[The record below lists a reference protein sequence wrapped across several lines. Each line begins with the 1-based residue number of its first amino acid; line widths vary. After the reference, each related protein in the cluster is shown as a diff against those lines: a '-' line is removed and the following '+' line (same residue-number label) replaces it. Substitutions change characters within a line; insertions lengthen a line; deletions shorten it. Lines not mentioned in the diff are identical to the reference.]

1 MTGEDRSKKSVAPF
15 DAGAGGRIYRIMRR
29 IMRRIMGRIMGE
41 LPPMSAAAAG
51 PPSRTCQLSRE
62 FHRTRAAALAIAF
75 IAIAAVNGAPQ
86 SSRETRENQI
96 PQAQTVRGVEI
107 VEHGGYP
114 ELRVD
119 GAPFFIHSTSFFYYR
134 IPRDQWEAL
143 LRIYRSEGINTID
156 LYIPWN
162 WHEPKEGEF
171 DFDGHTNPRRDLRT
185 LLAVIT
191 QQGFKLIARP
201 GPEILNEWRHGGYP
215 GWLLDRPEYKMDP
228 ADWIEGRYPPLDGLN
243 ARDAEAAAHGWLE
256 NSTHMTYARQW
267 LTTVAKKLAPFSSH
281 RAPPVPSAEQA
292 AAPPQAASGPLL
304 FVQLGDDFGIGRTN
318 RAGPEFWRYV
328 DSLRGAVEE
337 GGVDVPVFIN
347 PTDMRVSAEGSGLAH
362 PIGVMGQWYLRPRDA
377 AAGARAGSAGNILA
391 ASDAGELE
399 FFTEELKTQP
409 NFPPMM
415 IEYQAGWYAPAD
427 DDRPLQNP
435 VENTLLSSRLLIAN
449 GIHGL
454 NYMPLQDTYSPAGY
468 SVPWANR
475 SYRWDAPLGPDGDH
489 QPRVLA
495 VTRNSSVLH
504 RWGQQLA
511 ASHKR
516 ADFGILYPLGAYPQ
530 DLLSRADILHVSE
543 SVMRVERLAT
553 LAMLSTELLDPAYQ
567 PVEQLLRDPMLLL
580 PVFDPDR
587 PQFQLS
593 EQAQRAIVAY
603 VRRGGTLLVF
613 PRRPTGTLLE
623 ELWKSAPEPEA
634 LAADK
639 GIRARWKF
647 GGGEVIEST
656 KDFFSWVALDRS
668 LAENRSQ
675 RESNWAIGVL
685 HEFIA
690 AAGLRPTVII
700 SGKATGAAHLIASE
714 IVTNEG
720 TGALGERKGG
730 QGFLSIT
737 NLSADSAANTFL
749 EILSPAASARGK
761 DTDYTALH
769 VTVPPRESLLLP
781 LEAPICF
788 ADPANAPC
796 GDAVRAA
803 STEFLDARREG
814 KLLELQFYVPMRAE
828 IHLRLA
834 HKPAHVSVDDNNL
847 ETTWVPAEN
856 ELRIQLMRGAAPHYV
871 RTLKID
877 LNYKPHVPE
886 AEKVGKASL
895 TGLDFYAW
903 NAMRFPTSQS
913 AFLRTFPPLILV
925 DPNRPTSIM
934 FSVVNLGPNASRD
947 IGVTVEGPLHGNET
961 YRIPPVSAEVEFIK
975 LKPAG
980 KEAMAIPPGPDGF
993 LHGIIKIHS
1002 KDDHRSIPIVFLL
1015 LRIDG
1020 VTHYRYDFDRD
1031 GADEWVLENT
1041 GLRLIV
1047 SPESGGQVLALV
1059 DKSSGTNLSTSVGL
1073 LRDAFSH
1080 IDNLEN
1086 SSDLRARG
1094 RSGLFNRAYTAE
1106 WQSEQTNP
1114 AVKLQYDAPDIVLG
1128 DAHIEKTIQFETADT
1143 LRVDYRVSLNATN
1156 GNVPGPSQSPPQSF
1170 IAMNSF
1176 PAVALAD
1183 HGTLFCWQT
1192 ELASSAP
1199 KETAQPSRDENVNLH
1214 CEDFS
1219 PNGKIIELPANARR
1233 VEVHTA
1239 GHPATALEWDCGKAC
1254 PQMKIEPK
1262 NFSALF
1268 RLQFPPLTPGA
1279 EAAQY
1284 TLRIRAPGT
1293 P

>member
-1 MTGEDRSKKSVAPF
+1 
-15 DAGAGGRIYRIMRR
+15 
-29 IMRRIMGRIMGE
+29 
-41 LPPMSAAAAG
+41 MSAAAAG
-51 PPSRTCQLSRE
+51 PPSRTGQLSRK
-62 FHRTRAAALAIAF
+62 FRRTGAAVMTITF

-86 SSRETRENQI
+86 SPREAGENQI

-107 VEHGGYP
+107 VEQGGYP

-119 GAPFFIHSTSFFYYR
+119 GAPFFIHSASFFYYR

-185 LLAVIT
+185 LLTVIT

-201 GPEILNEWRHGGYP
+201 GPEILNEWRHGGYA
-215 GWLLDRPEYKMDP
+215 GWLLERPEYKMNP

-243 ARDAEAAAHGWLE
+243 THDAEAAAHGWLE

-267 LTTVAKKLAPFSSH
+267 LTTVAKELAPFSSH
-281 RAPPVPSAEQA
+281 RAPPAPAAEQA
-292 AAPPQAASGPLL
+292 AASLQAASGPLL
-304 FVQLGDDFGIGRTN
+304 FVQLGDDLAIGRAN

-328 DSLRGAVEE
+328 DSLRGAVEA

-347 PTDMRVSAEGSGLAH
+347 PTDMRVSAAGSGLAH
-362 PIGVMGQWYLRPRDA
+362 LIGVMGQWYLRPRDA
-377 AAGARAGSAGNILA
+377 AAGAPPGSAGSTLA

-409 NFPPMM
+409 NFPPVM
-415 IEYQAGWYAPAD
+415 IEYQAGWYTPAD
-427 DDRPLQNP
+427 DDRPLQNL
-435 VENTLLSSRLLIAN
+435 VENTLLSSRLLLAN

-454 NYMPLQDTYSPAGY
+454 NYLPLQDTYSPAVY

-475 SYRWDAPLGPDGDH
+475 SYRWDAPLGPDGDP
-489 QPRVLA
+489 QPRLHA
-495 VTRNSSVLH
+495 MTRNSSVLH
-504 RWGQQLA
+504 RWGPQLA

-530 DLLSRADILHVSE
+530 ELLSRADILHVSE

-613 PRRPTGTLLE
+613 PVRPTGSLLE

-634 LAADK
+634 LAPDK

-668 LAENRSQ
+668 LAENRAQ
-675 RESNWAIGVL
+675 RESDWAIGVL
-685 HEFIA
+685 REFIA

-714 IVTNEG
+714 LVTNEG

-730 QGFLSIT
+730 QGFLSVT

-761 DTDYTALH
+761 HAEYTALH

-796 GDAVRAA
+796 GEAVQAA
-803 STEFLDARREG
+803 SAEFLDARREG
-814 KLLELQFYVPMRAE
+814 KLLELQFYAPMRAE
-828 IHLRLA
+828 VHLRLA
-834 HKPAHVSVDDNNL
+834 HKPAHVAVDDNNL

-856 ELRIQLMRGAAPHYV
+856 ELRVPLMRGAAPHYV
-871 RTLKID
+871 RTLKIE

-895 TGLDFYAW
+895 AGFDFFAW
-903 NAMRFPTSQS
+903 NAMRFPISQG
-913 AFLRTFPPLILV
+913 AFLRTFPPLILL
-925 DPNRPTSIM
+925 DPNRQTSIM
-934 FSVVNLGPNASRD
+934 FTVVNLSRNAGRD
-947 IGVTVEGPLHGNET
+947 IGVTVEGPLHGTES
-961 YRIPPVSAEVEFIK
+961 YRLPPESAEVEFIK

-980 KEAMAIPPGPDGF
+980 KEAMAIPHGTDGF
-993 LHGIIKIHS
+993 LHGTIQIHS
-1002 KDDHRSIPIVFLL
+1002 KTDHRSIPVIFLP
-1015 LRIDG
+1015 LRQDG

-1031 GADEWVLENT
+1031 GADEWVLENA

-1047 SPESGGQVLALV
+1047 SPESGGQIVALV
-1059 DKSSGTNLSTSVGL
+1059 DKPSGANLATSVGL
-1073 LRDAFSH
+1073 VRDSFSYA
-1080 IDNLEN
+1080 EN
-1086 SSDLRARG
+1086 PDGAGEHRAHG
-1094 RSGLFNRAYTAE
+1094 RNGLFNRPYTAQ

-1114 AVKLQYDAPDIVLG
+1114 AVTLQYDAPDIFPSG
-1128 DAHIEKTIQFETADT
+1128 AHIEKIIQFESAVT
-1143 LRVDYRVSLNATN
+1143 LRVDYRVSLNASKHD
-1156 GNVPGPSQSPPQSF
+1156 GAGPPNSPPQSF
-1170 IAMNSF
+1170 VAVNSF
-1176 PAVALAD
+1176 PAVAQVD
-1183 HGTLFCWQT
+1183 HATLFCWNT
-1192 ELASSAP
+1192 EPPPADP
-1199 KETAQPSRDENVNLH
+1199 KETAQPARNEKVNLH

-1219 PNGKIIELPANARR
+1219 PNGKIIELPADARR

-1254 PQMKIEPK
+1254 PQMKIEPR

-1279 EAAQY
+1279 GLAQY
-1284 TLRIRAPGT
+1284 TLRIRALGAP
-1293 P
+1293 

>member
-1 MTGEDRSKKSVAPF
+1 
-15 DAGAGGRIYRIMRR
+15 
-29 IMRRIMGRIMGE
+29 
-41 LPPMSAAAAG
+41 MSAAAAG
-51 PPSRTCQLSRE
+51 PPSRTCRLSRE

-75 IAIAAVNGAPQ
+75 ITIAAVNGAPQ
-86 SSRETRENQI
+86 PSRETGENQI
-96 PQAQTVRGVEI
+96 PQTQTVRGVEI

-119 GAPFFIHSTSFFYYR
+119 GAPFFIHSASFFYYR
-134 IPRDQWEAL
+134 IPRDQWDAL

-162 WHEPKEGEF
+162 WHEPKEDEF
-171 DFDGHTNPRRDLRT
+171 DFDGRTNPRRDLRT

-215 GWLLDRPEYKMDP
+215 GWLLERPEYKMNP

-243 ARDAEAAAHGWLE
+243 TRDAEAAAHGWLE
-256 NSTHMTYARQW
+256 NSTHMTYAHQW
-267 LTTVAKKLAPFSSH
+267 LTTVARELASFSSH
-281 RAPPVPSAEQA
+281 RAPPAATTEQA
-292 AAPPQAASGPLL
+292 TASSQAASGPLL
-304 FVQLGDDFGIGRTN
+304 FVQLGDDFAIGRTN

-347 PTDMRVSAEGSGLAH
+347 PTDMRVSAAGSGLAH
-362 PIGVMGQWYLRPRDA
+362 PIGVMGQWYLRPRNA
-377 AAGARAGSAGNILA
+377 AAGAPAGSTGTILA
-391 ASDAGELE
+391 ASHASELE
-399 FFTEELKTQP
+399 FFVEELKTQP
-409 NFPPMM
+409 NFPPVM

-427 DDRPLQNP
+427 DDRPLLNP

-454 NYMPLQDTYSPAGY
+454 NYMPLQDTYNPAGY

-475 SYRWDAPLGPDGDH
+475 SYRWDAPLGPDGDP
-489 QPRVLA
+489 QPRLHA
-495 VTRNSSVLH
+495 MTRNSSVLY
-504 RWGQQLA
+504 RWGPQLA

-530 DLLSRADILHVSE
+530 ELLSRADILHVSE

-587 PQFQLS
+587 PQFQIS

-613 PRRPTGTLLE
+613 PRRPTGALLE
-623 ELWKSAPEPEA
+623 ELWKSAPEPEV

-668 LAENRSQ
+668 LAENRAQ
-675 RESNWAIGVL
+675 QESNWAIGVL

-690 AAGLRPTVII
+690 AAGLRPTLII
-700 SGKATGAAHLIASE
+700 SGKANGVAHLFASE

-730 QGFLSIT
+730 QGFLSVT
-737 NLSADSAANTFL
+737 NLSADSAANAFL

-761 DTDYTALH
+761 HADYTALH

-781 LEAPICF
+781 LQAPICF

-796 GDAVRAA
+796 GDAVEAA
-803 STEFLDARREG
+803 SAEFLDARRDG
-814 KLLELQFYVPMRAE
+814 KLLELQFYAPMRAE

-834 HKPAHVSVDDNNL
+834 HKPAHVTVDDNNP

-856 ELRIQLMRGAAPHYV
+856 ELRVQLMRGAAPHYV
-871 RTLKID
+871 RTLKIE

-886 AEKVGKASL
+886 AEKAGKASL
-895 TGLDFYAW
+895 AGFDFYAW
-903 NAMRFPTSQS
+903 NAIRFPTSQG
-913 AFLRTFPPLILV
+913 AFLRTFPPLILL

-934 FSVVNLGPNASRD
+934 FTVVNLSRNASRD
-947 IGVTVEGPLHGNET
+947 IGVVVEGPLHGTES
-961 YRIPPVSAEVEFIK
+961 YRLPPESAEVEFIK

-980 KEAMAIPPGPDGF
+980 KEAMAIPPGSDGF
-993 LHGIIKIHS
+993 LHGTIQIRS
-1002 KDDHRSIPIVFLL
+1002 KTDHRSVPVVFLP
-1015 LRIDG
+1015 LRQDG

-1031 GADEWVLENT
+1031 GADEWVLENAS
-1041 GLRLIV
+1041 LRLIV
-1047 SPESGGQVLALV
+1047 SPESGGQIVALV
-1059 DKSSGTNLSTSVGL
+1059 DKPSGANLATSAGL
-1073 LRDAFSH
+1073 LRDSFSYT
-1080 IDNLEN
+1080 EN
-1086 SSDLRARG
+1086 PEGGGEHRAHG
-1094 RSGLFNRAYTAE
+1094 RYGLFNRPYTAQ
-1106 WQSEQTNP
+1106 WQSVQTNP
-1114 AVKLQYDAPDIVLG
+1114 AVTFQYDAPDIFPAG
-1128 DAHIEKTIQFETADT
+1128 AHIEKTIQFESAGT
-1143 LRVDYRVSLNATN
+1143 LLVDYRVSLNASK
-1156 GNVPGPSQSPPQSF
+1156 GGGAGPPNSPPQSF
-1170 IAMNSF
+1170 VAVNSF
-1176 PAVALAD
+1176 PAVAQLD
-1183 HGTLFCWQT
+1183 HATLFCWPT
-1192 ELASSAP
+1192 KLASADPRES
-1199 KETAQPSRDENVNLH
+1199 AQPSQDENVNPH
-1214 CEDFS
+1214 CEDFA

-1239 GHPATALEWDCGKAC
+1239 GHPATALEWDCDKAC

-1279 EAAQY
+1279 VAAQY
-1284 TLRIRAPGT
+1284 TLHIRALGT

>member
-1 MTGEDRSKKSVAPF
+1 M
-15 DAGAGGRIYRIMRR
+15 
-29 IMRRIMGRIMGE
+29 MGRIMGE

-51 PPSRTCQLSRE
+51 PPSRTCQLSRK
-62 FHRTRAAALAIAF
+62 FRRTRAGALAIAF
-75 IAIAAVNGAPQ
+75 TAIAAASGAPQ
-86 SSRETRENQI
+86 SSRESGENKNA
-96 PQAQTVRGVEI
+96 QAQTVRGIEI

-119 GAPFFIHSTSFFYYR
+119 GTPFFIHSASFFYYR

-162 WHEPKEGEF
+162 WHEPKEGEL

-185 LLAVIT
+185 LLAVIA
-191 QQGFKLIARP
+191 QEGFKLIARP

-215 GWLLDRPEYKMDP
+215 GWLLKRPEYKMNP

-243 ARDAEAAAHGWLE
+243 TRDAEAAAHGWLE

-267 LTTVAKKLAPFSSH
+267 LTTVAKELAPFSSH
-281 RAPPVPSAEQA
+281 RAPPAPAAEQA
-292 AAPPQAASGPLL
+292 AGGPLL
-304 FVQLGDDFGIGRTN
+304 FVQLGDDFAIGRTN
-318 RAGPEFWRYV
+318 RVGPEFWRYV
-328 DSLRGAVEE
+328 DSLRGAVEA

-347 PTDMRVSAEGSGLAH
+347 PTDMRVSAAGSGLAR

-377 AAGARAGSAGNILA
+377 AAGVSAGSTDSTLA

-409 NFPPMM
+409 HFLPMM

-454 NYMPLQDTYSPAGY
+454 NYVPLQDTYSPAGY

-475 SYRWDAPLGPDGDH
+475 SYRWDAPLGPDGDP
-489 QPRVLA
+489 QPRHHA
-495 VTRNSSVLH
+495 MTRNSSVLH
-504 RWGQQLA
+504 RWGPQLA

-530 DLLSRADILHVSE
+530 ELLSRADILQVSG
-543 SVMRVERLAT
+543 SVMRIERLAT
-553 LAMLSTELLDPAYQ
+553 LAMLSSELLDPAYQ

-593 EQAQRAIVAY
+593 ERAQRVIVEY

-613 PRRPTGTLLE
+613 PMRPTGTVLE

-634 LAADK
+634 LAADN

-668 LAENRSQ
+668 FAENRAQ
-675 RESNWAIGVL
+675 RESEWAIGVL
-685 HEFIA
+685 REFMA
-690 AAGLRPTVII
+690 AAGLRPALII
-700 SGKATGAAHLIASE
+700 SGKAAGTGQLIANE

-730 QGFLSIT
+730 QGFLSVT
-737 NLSADSAANTFL
+737 NLSADSAASTFL

-761 DTDYTALH
+761 RADYTALH

-788 ADPANAPC
+788 EDPANAPC
-796 GDAVRAA
+796 GDAVQAA
-803 STEFLDARREG
+803 SAEFLDARREG
-814 KLLELQFYVPMRAE
+814 KLLELQFYAPTRAE

-834 HKPAHVSVDDNNL
+834 QKPAHVALDDNYL

-856 ELRIQLMRGAAPHYV
+856 ELRVPLMRGAAPHYV
-871 RTLKID
+871 RNLKIE

-895 TGLDFYAW
+895 AGFDFYAW
-903 NAMRFPTSQS
+903 NAMRFPTSQG
-913 AFLRTFPPLILV
+913 AFLRTFPPLIVL
-925 DPNRPTSIM
+925 DPNRATSIM

-947 IGVTVEGPLHGNET
+947 IGVTVEGPLHGTES
-961 YRIPPVSAEVEFIK
+961 YRLPPVSAEVEFIK

-993 LHGIIKIHS
+993 LHGTIQIRS
-1002 KDDHRSIPIVFLL
+1002 KNDHRSVPVVFLP
-1015 LRIDG
+1015 LRQDG

-1031 GADEWVLENT
+1031 GADEWVLENA

-1047 SPESGGQVLALV
+1047 SPESGGQVVALV
-1059 DKSSGTNLSTSVGL
+1059 DKSSGANISTSVGL
-1073 LRDAFSH
+1073 LRDSFSYAG
-1080 IDNLEN
+1080 N
-1086 SSDLRARG
+1086 SEKTGDHRAHG
-1094 RSGLFNRAYTAE
+1094 RYGLFNRPYTAE
-1106 WQSEQTNP
+1106 WQSEQANP
-1114 AVKLQYDAPDIVLG
+1114 AVKLQYDAPDIFPG
-1128 DAHIEKTIQFETADT
+1128 GAHIKKTIQFESPGTI
-1143 LRVDYRVSLNATN
+1143 RVDYLVGLSASK
-1156 GNVPGPSQSPPQSF
+1156 GDGIGPPNSPLQSF
-1170 IAMNSF
+1170 VAVNSF
-1176 PAVALAD
+1176 PAVKQVD
-1183 HGTLFCWQT
+1183 HATLFCWRT
-1192 ELASSAP
+1192 EPASADPRDS
-1199 KETAQPSRDENVNLH
+1199 AQPSQDEKGSPH

-1219 PNGKIIELPANARR
+1219 PNGKIIELPADARR
-1233 VEVHTA
+1233 VEIHTA
-1239 GHPATALEWDCGKAC
+1239 GHPGTALEWECGKAC
-1254 PQMKIEPK
+1254 LQMRIEPK

-1268 RLQFPPLTPGA
+1268 RLQFPPLTPGGD
-1279 EAAQY
+1279 AAHY
-1284 TLRIRAPGT
+1284 TLRIRALGT

>member
-1 MTGEDRSKKSVAPF
+1 
-15 DAGAGGRIYRIMRR
+15 MR
-29 IMRRIMGRIMGE
+29 E
-41 LPPMSAAAAG
+41 LPAMSAATAG
-51 PPSRTCQLSRE
+51 PPSRTCQLSRN
-62 FHRTRAAALAIAF
+62 FHRARAAALAIAF
-75 IAIAAVNGAPQ
+75 IAIVAVNGAPQ
-86 SSRETRENQI
+86 PPRTTGEQQT
-96 PQAQTVRGVEI
+96 PQAQSARGVEI

-119 GAPFFIHSTSFFYYR
+119 GVPFFIHSASFFYYR

-171 DFDGHTNPRRDLRT
+171 DFDGHTNPRRDLRS
-185 LLAVIT
+185 LLAVIA

-215 GWLLDRPEYKMDP
+215 GWLLNRPEYKMNP

-243 ARDAEAAAHGWLE
+243 TQDAEAAARGWLE
-256 NSTHMTYARQW
+256 NPTHMTYAHQW
-267 LTTVAKKLAPFSSH
+267 LTTVAKELAPFSSH
-281 RAPPVPSAEQA
+281 HAPLGPAVDQPPASPQPV
-292 AAPPQAASGPLL
+292 SGPLL
-304 FVQLGDDFGIGRTN
+304 FVQLGDDFAIGRAN
-318 RAGPEFWRYV
+318 RSGTDFWRYV
-328 DSLRGAVEE
+328 DSLRGAVEA
-337 GGVDVPVFIN
+337 GGVDAPVFIN
-347 PTDMRVSAEGSGLAH
+347 PTDMRVSAAGSSLAH

-377 AAGARAGSAGNILA
+377 AAGASLGSTGSMLT
-391 ASDAGELE
+391 ASDASELE

-409 NFPPMM
+409 NFPPVM
-415 IEYQAGWYAPAD
+415 IEYQAGWYTPAD
-427 DDRPLQNP
+427 DDRPHQNP

-475 SYRWDAPLGPDGDH
+475 SYRWNAPLGPDGDP
-489 QPRVLA
+489 QPRVHA
-495 VTRNSSVLH
+495 MTRNSAVLH

-511 ASHKR
+511 GSHKR

-530 DLLSRADILHVSE
+530 DLLSRADILQVSE

-553 LAMLSTELLDPAYQ
+553 LAMLSTELLDAANQ

-593 EQAQRAIVAY
+593 DQAQRAIVAY
-603 VRRGGTLLVF
+603 VRRGGILLVF
-613 PRRPTGTLLE
+613 PMRPKGALLE

-656 KDFFSWVALDRS
+656 KDFSSWIVLDRS
-668 LAENRSQ
+668 IAENRAQ
-675 RESNWAIGVL
+675 RESEWAMGVL
-685 HEFIA
+685 REFMA
-690 AAGLRPTVII
+690 AAGLRPAVII
-700 SGKATGAAHLIASE
+700 SGKPTGASQLIANE

-720 TGALGERKGG
+720 TGTLGDRKGG
-730 QGFLSIT
+730 AGFLSLT
-737 NLSADSAANTFL
+737 NLSADSAASTFL
-749 EILSPAASARGK
+749 EILSPAASAQGK
-761 DTDYTALH
+761 RADYTALH

-796 GDAVRAA
+796 GDAVQAA
-803 STEFLDARREG
+803 GAEFLDARREG
-814 KLLELQFYVPMRAE
+814 KLLVLQFYAPMRAE

-834 HKPAHVSVDDNNL
+834 SKPAHVAVDDNNL
-847 ETTWVPAEN
+847 ESTWVPAEN
-856 ELRIQLMRGAAPHYV
+856 ELRVPLLRGAAPHYV
-871 RTLKID
+871 RTLKLE

-886 AEKVGKASL
+886 LEKVGKASL
-895 TGLDFYAW
+895 AGFDFYAW
-903 NAMRFPTSQS
+903 NAVRFPTSQG
-913 AFLRTFPPLILV
+913 AFLRTFPPLILL
-925 DPNRPTSIM
+925 DPNNPTSIM
-934 FSVVNLGPNASRD
+934 FSVVNHSQNASSD
-947 IGVTVEGPLHGNET
+947 IAVTVEGPLHGSES
-961 YRIPPVSAEVEFIK
+961 YRLPPKSNEVEVIK
-975 LKPAG
+975 LKPVG

-993 LHGIIKIHS
+993 LHGTIQIRS
-1002 KDDHRSIPIVFLL
+1002 KTDHRNVPVVFLP
-1015 LRIDG
+1015 LRPEG

-1031 GADEWVLENT
+1031 GADEWVLENA

-1047 SPESGGQVLALV
+1047 SPESGGQIVALV
-1059 DKSSGTNLSTSVGL
+1059 DKPSGANLSTSVGL
-1073 LRDAFSH
+1073 LRDSFSFA
-1080 IDNLEN
+1080 EN
-1086 SSDLRARG
+1086 PGGTSERRAHG
-1094 RSGLFNRAYTAE
+1094 RYGLFNRPYAAQ
-1106 WQSEQTNP
+1106 WQSELTNP
-1114 AVKLQYDAPDIVLG
+1114 AVKLQYDAPDVFPAG
-1128 DAHIEKTIQFETADT
+1128 AHIEKTIQFESTGT
-1143 LRVDYRVSLNATN
+1143 LRVDYRVRLNAIN
-1156 GNVPGPSQSPPQSF
+1156 GDSAAPSSSPPQSF
-1170 IAMNSF
+1170 VAVNSF
-1176 PAVALAD
+1176 PAVAQVD
-1183 HGTLFCWQT
+1183 HATLFCWNS
-1192 ELASSAP
+1192 EPVPVNP
-1199 KETAQPSRDENVNLH
+1199 KVSAQPVQEEKSDVH

-1219 PNGKIIELPANARR
+1219 PNGKIIELPINARR
-1233 VEVHTA
+1233 MEVHTA
-1239 GHPATALEWDCGKAC
+1239 GRPGTTLEWDCDKTC

-1268 RLQFPPLTPGA
+1268 RLQYPPLNPGA

-1284 TLRIRAPGT
+1284 TLRIRALGT

>member
-1 MTGEDRSKKSVAPF
+1 
-15 DAGAGGRIYRIMRR
+15 
-29 IMRRIMGRIMGE
+29 
-41 LPPMSAAAAG
+41 MSAAAAG
-51 PPSRTCQLSRE
+51 PPSRTCQVSRK
-62 FHRTRAAALAIAF
+62 FPRIRIGALIFVFAAIT
-75 IAIAAVNGAPQ
+75 AVSGISQ
-86 SSRETRENQI
+86 SARETRKNQI
-96 PQAQTVRGVEI
+96 PQAQTARGVEI

-119 GAPFFIHSTSFFYYR
+119 GAPFFIHSASFFYYR

-143 LRIYRSEGINTID
+143 LRIYRSDGINTID

-162 WHEPKEGEF
+162 WHEPKEGEL

-215 GWLLDRPEYKMDP
+215 GWLLERPEYKMNP
-228 ADWIEGRYPPLDGLN
+228 ADWFEGRYPPLDASN
-243 ARDAEAAAHGWLE
+243 TRDAEAAARGWLD
-256 NSTHMTYARQW
+256 NPTHMTYARQW
-267 LTTVAKKLAPFSSH
+267 LTTVAKELAPFSSH
-281 RAPPVPSAEQA
+281 RA
-292 AAPPQAASGPLL
+292 APAPATDQSPASPQVASGPLL
-304 FVQLGDDFGIGRTN
+304 FVQLGDDFAIGRMN
-318 RAGPEFWRYV
+318 RVGSDFWRYV
-328 DSLRGAVEE
+328 DFLRDAVEA

-347 PTDMRVSAEGSGLAH
+347 PTDMRVSAGGSGLAH

-377 AAGARAGSAGNILA
+377 AAGAPAGSSGSTLA

-409 NFPPMM
+409 NFPPVM
-415 IEYQAGWYAPAD
+415 IEYQAGWYTPAD
-427 DDRPLQNP
+427 DDRPLRNP
-435 VENTLLSSRLLIAN
+435 VDNTLLSSRLLIAN

-454 NYMPLQDTYSPAGY
+454 NYLPLQDTYSPAAY

-475 SYRWDAPLGPDGDH
+475 SYRWDAPLGPDGDP
-489 QPRVLA
+489 QPRLHA
-495 VTRNSSVLH
+495 MTRNSSVLH
-504 RWGQQLA
+504 RWGPQLA

-530 DLLSRADILHVSE
+530 ELLSRADILHVSE

-593 EQAQRAIVAY
+593 EQAQRVIVQY

-613 PRRPTGTLLE
+613 PVRPTGSLLE

-668 LAENRSQ
+668 IAENHAQ
-675 RESNWAIGVL
+675 RESDWAIGVL
-685 HEFIA
+685 REFIA

-700 SGKATGAAHLIASE
+700 SGKANAVAHLIANE
-714 IVTNEG
+714 LVTNEG

-730 QGFLSIT
+730 QGFLSVT

-761 DTDYTALH
+761 HADYTALH

-796 GDAVRAA
+796 GDAVQAA
-803 STEFLDARREG
+803 SAEFLDARREG
-814 KLLELQFYVPMRAE
+814 KLLELQFYAPMRAE

-834 HKPAHVSVDDNNL
+834 RKPAHVTVDDNNL

-856 ELRIQLMRGAAPHYV
+856 ELRVSVTRGAAPHYV
-871 RTLKID
+871 RTLKIE

-886 AEKVGKASL
+886 AEKAGRASL
-895 TGLDFYAW
+895 AGFDFFAW
-903 NAMRFPTSQS
+903 NAMRFPTSQG
-913 AFLRTFPPLILV
+913 AFLRTFPPLILL

-934 FSVVNLGPNASRD
+934 FTVVNLSPNAGRD
-947 IGVTVEGPLHGNET
+947 IGVTVEGPLHGTES
-961 YRIPPVSAEVEFIK
+961 YRLPPESAEVEFIK
-975 LKPAG
+975 LKPVG

-993 LHGIIKIHS
+993 LRGTIQIHS
-1002 KDDHRSIPIVFLL
+1002 KNDHRSVPVVFLP
-1015 LRIDG
+1015 LRQDG

-1031 GADEWVLENT
+1031 GADEWVLENA
-1041 GLRLIV
+1041 GLRMIV
-1047 SPESGGQVLALV
+1047 SPESGGQIVALV
-1059 DKSSGTNLSTSVGL
+1059 DKPSGANLATSVGL
-1073 LRDAFSH
+1073 LHDSFSYT
-1080 IDNLEN
+1080 EN
-1086 SSDLRARG
+1086 PEGASEHRAHG
-1094 RSGLFNRAYTAE
+1094 RYGLFNRSYTAQ

-1114 AVKLQYDAPDIVLG
+1114 AVRLQYDAPDIFPAG
-1128 DAHIEKTIQFETADT
+1128 AHIEKTIQFESAGT
-1143 LRVDYRVSLNATN
+1143 LRVDYRVSLNAIKGDGTAPPN
-1156 GNVPGPSQSPPQSF
+1156 SPLQSF
-1170 IAMNSF
+1170 VAVNSF
-1176 PAVALAD
+1176 PAVAEVD
-1183 HGTLFCWQT
+1183 HATLFCWHA
-1192 ELASSAP
+1192 ELAPSDP
-1199 KETAQPSRDENVNLH
+1199 TGPAQPSRDEKVNLH

-1219 PNGKIIELPANARR
+1219 PHGKTIELPADVRR

-1239 GHPATALEWDCGKAC
+1239 GHPATALEWDCGKDC
-1254 PQMKIEPK
+1254 PQMKIEPR

-1268 RLQFPPLTPGA
+1268 RSQFPPLTPGA
-1279 EAAQY
+1279 DAAQY
-1284 TLRIRAPGT
+1284 TFRIRALGT

>member
-1 MTGEDRSKKSVAPF
+1 
-15 DAGAGGRIYRIMRR
+15 
-29 IMRRIMGRIMGE
+29 
-41 LPPMSAAAAG
+41 MSAAAAG
-51 PPSRTCQLSRE
+51 PPSLNCQLSRK
-62 FHRTRAAALAIAF
+62 FRRTRAGALAIAF
-75 IAIAAVNGAPQ
+75 AAIAAASGVPQ
-86 SSRETRENQI
+86 SSRDSGENKI
-96 PQAQTVRGVEI
+96 AQAQTVRGIEI

-119 GAPFFIHSTSFFYYR
+119 GAPFFIHSASFFYYR

-143 LRIYRSEGINTID
+143 LRIYRSEGINSID

-162 WHEPKEGEF
+162 WHEPKEGEL

-185 LLAVIT
+185 LLAVIA
-191 QQGFKLIARP
+191 QEGFKLIARP

-215 GWLLDRPEYKMDP
+215 GWLLKRPEYKMNP

-243 ARDAEAAAHGWLE
+243 TRDAEAAAQGWLE

-267 LTTVAKKLAPFSSH
+267 LTTVAKELAPFSSH
-281 RAPPVPSAEQA
+281 RAPPAPATEQA
-292 AAPPQAASGPLL
+292 AASPQVASGPLL
-304 FVQLGDDFGIGRTN
+304 FVQLGDDFAIGRTN
-318 RAGPEFWRYV
+318 RVGPEFWRYV
-328 DSLRGAVEE
+328 DSLRGAVEA

-347 PTDMRVSAEGSGLAH
+347 PTDMRVSAAGSGLAR
-362 PIGVMGQWYLRPRDA
+362 PIGVMGQWYLRARDA
-377 AAGARAGSAGNILA
+377 AAGASAGSSDSTLG

-409 NFPPMM
+409 HFPPVM
-415 IEYQAGWYAPAD
+415 IEYQAGWYTPAD

-454 NYMPLQDTYSPAGY
+454 NYLPLQDTYSPAGY

-475 SYRWDAPLGPDGDH
+475 SYRWDAPLGPDGDP
-489 QPRVLA
+489 QPRLHA
-495 VTRNSSVLH
+495 MTRNSSVLH
-504 RWGQQLA
+504 RWGPQLA

-530 DLLSRADILHVSE
+530 ELLSRADILQVSE

-553 LAMLSTELLDPAYQ
+553 LAMLSSELLDPAYQ
-567 PVEQLLRDPMLLL
+567 PVEQLLRDPTLLL
-580 PVFDPDR
+580 PVFGPNR

-593 EQAQRAIVAY
+593 EQAQRVIVEY
-603 VRRGGTLLVF
+603 VRRGGTLIVF
-613 PRRPTGTLLE
+613 PTRPTGAVLE
-623 ELWKSAPEPEA
+623 ELWKPAPEPQA

-668 LAENRSQ
+668 FAENRAQ
-675 RESNWAIGVL
+675 RESEWAMGVL
-685 HEFIA
+685 REFIA
-690 AAGLRPTVII
+690 AAGLRPAVII
-700 SGKATGAAHLIASE
+700 SGKATGTGQLIANE

-730 QGFLSIT
+730 QGFLSLT

-761 DTDYTALH
+761 RADYTALH

-796 GDAVRAA
+796 GDAVQAA
-803 STEFLDARREG
+803 SAEFLDARREG
-814 KLLELQFYVPMRAE
+814 KLLELQFYAPMRAE

-834 HKPAHVSVDDNNL
+834 QKPAHVALDDNSL
-847 ETTWVPAEN
+847 ETTWIPAEN
-856 ELRIQLMRGAAPHYV
+856 ELRVPLMRGLAPHYV
-871 RTLKID
+871 RNLKIE

-895 TGLDFYAW
+895 AGFDFFAW
-903 NAMRFPTSQS
+903 NAMRFPTSQG
-913 AFLRTFPPLILV
+913 AFLRTFPPLIPL
-925 DPNRPTSIM
+925 DPIHPTSIM
-934 FSVVNLGPNASRD
+934 FTVVNLSPNASRD
-947 IGVTVEGPLHGNET
+947 IGVTVEGPLHGTES
-961 YRIPPVSAEVEFIK
+961 YRLPPKSAEVEFIK

-980 KEAMAIPPGPDGF
+980 REAMAIPPGPDGF
-993 LHGIIKIHS
+993 LHGTIQIHS
-1002 KDDHRSIPIVFLL
+1002 KNDHRNIPVVFLP
-1015 LRIDG
+1015 LRQDG
-1020 VTHYRYDFDRD
+1020 ITHYRYDFDRD
-1031 GADEWVLENT
+1031 GAEEWVLENA

-1047 SPESGGQVLALV
+1047 SPESGGQIVALV
-1059 DKSSGTNLSTSVGL
+1059 DKSSGANLSTSMGL
-1073 LRDAFSH
+1073 LRESFSFA
-1080 IDNLEN
+1080 EN
-1086 SSDLRARG
+1086 SENTSERRAHG
-1094 RSGLFNRAYTAE
+1094 RYGLFNRPYTAE

-1114 AVKLQYDAPDIVLG
+1114 AVKLQYDAPDIFPG
-1128 DAHIEKTIQFETADT
+1128 GAHIEKAIQFESAGT
-1143 LRVDYRVSLNATN
+1143 LRVDYGVGLSASKGDGIGLPN
-1156 GNVPGPSQSPPQSF
+1156 SPLQSF
-1170 IAMNSF
+1170 VAVNSF
-1176 PAVALAD
+1176 PAVKQVD
-1183 HGTLFCWQT
+1183 HATLFCWRT
-1192 ELASSAP
+1192 EPASADPRDS
-1199 KETAQPSRDENVNLH
+1199 AQPSQDEKGSPH
-1214 CEDFS
+1214 CEDFL
-1219 PNGKIIELPANARR
+1219 PNGKIIELPADARR
-1233 VEVHTA
+1233 VEIHTA
-1239 GHPATALEWDCGKAC
+1239 GHPGTALEWECGKVC
-1254 PQMKIEPK
+1254 PQMRIEPK

-1279 EAAQY
+1279 DAAQY
-1284 TLRIRAPGT
+1284 TLRIRALGT